1 MEKLLEISQKLERLV
16 NENDL
21 VGEFQGII
29 AEYGI
34 ESSDSLKKVFTEKME
49 KDRDLKIGILGRVK
63 AGKSSF
69 LNAIVFKG
77 QNVLPKAATPMT
89 AALTILEYGNDF
101 EALVDF
107 YSKDEIEDIKSK
119 HQLCKKELVR
129 LEEQKFQEFK
139 ERNKAGKSDSD
150 LREMSEKF
158 AINELKTDGTIYA
171 YYEQYERI
179 LKSGINYANISNE
192 EKIIANSYDELNE
205 KLKDYVGSNGKY
217 MPFTK
222 SISLRLNE
230 DMLKD
235 VKIIDTPGINDPI
248 VSREQRTRE
257 LIAECDAVFLVS
269 PCGQFLAN
277 EDLRLLNNINK
288 NNGIKEFHIIAS
300 QFDNALS
307 YPEIIGNKV
316 FPEAIE
322 RAKVPLQRQQQ
333 SVFNS
338 KKDEYGE
345 EICRNFLDF
354 EVLYNSGI
362 SIEIINNL
370 GNLQDENQMVVFD
383 NLKANYPDFFTS
395 SEQAKSNLEKLSNI
409 ENIYKTLEGVRT
421 RKDKIIKER
430 RDELIASKR
439 KALNKY
445 KGEIVNKIN
454 NKKNTLLKSDM
465 QKVAQ
470 QISDLNSMKSQMINI
485 ANDFFEETA
494 NILSNKIKEELKS
507 KADILLRGIDD
518 ASENSIG
525 SKTEER
531 TRTIDK
537 GRGILFWR
545 SLTGNRYETQYYTVD
560 IKTVNAGMIR
570 NQIQEAIIKI
580 NDDISSVYR
589 DQIAGWKTNI
599 RNKLKKELQ
608 NKIGNERIEP
618 DIVDSSVDKIITEV
632 SRSLPDG
639 SIDSTLPAALRK
651 SGLILGESECDKFLE
666 AVDDYTMNLKSITN
680 ANIKTIVDIVYKVI
694 SSSNIGTD
702 LAKTLE
708 NDLKDL
714 ADKLSSKE
722 QSLARYNSILEQLE
736 QIK

>member
-322 RAKVPLQRQQQ
+322 RAKAPLQRQQQ

-370 GNLQDENQMVVFD
+370 GNLQDENQMVVFN

-409 ENIYKTLEGVRT
+409 ENIYKTLEDVRT

-430 RDELIASKR
+430 LDELIASKR

-494 NILSNKIKEELKS
+494 NILSNEIKEELKS

-537 GRGILFWR
+537 GHGILFWR

-560 IKTVNAGMIR
+560 IKTVNASMIR

>member
-409 ENIYKTLEGVRT
+409 ENIYKTLEDVRT

-430 RDELIASKR
+430 LDELIASKR

-560 IKTVNAGMIR
+560 IKTVNASMIR
-570 NQIQEAIIKI
+570 NQIQEAIINI

-651 SGLILGESECDKFLE
+651 SSLILGESECDKFLE